1 MTSYIF
7 DNAVEA
13 ETADRFISLDAL
25 YNPRSFQFR
34 EATGIRS
41 GWRCLEIGGGSGSV
55 ATWMAERVGPSG
67 YVLVT
72 DIDPRFIETAACQ
85 KRNHV
90 EVRRHDIGT
99 DPLPEAA
106 FDLIHARLVLL
117 HVPQRHEALERLA
130 RALKPGGWLVIEEF
144 DGRLFDRAIPTA
156 DATEAASFAK
166 MMRVLAQLMDDR
178 GFEAEWARGLYGRL
192 KLAGLI
198 EVGMDGHLAVRE
210 GGKSG
215 ANLDAANFAQIRK
228 EAVTKGL
235 ITDREYLRAPRS
247 WAADHEAHEAAPLM
261 LRGCS
266 CIHLRSA
273 AQEGRQGD
281 CAGW

>member
-25 YNPRSFQFR
+25 YNPRSFQFL

-198 EVGMDGHLAVRE
+198 EVGMAIWPTTGE
-210 GGKSG
+210 PNG
-215 ANLDAANFAQIRK
+215 APPRKAATRS
-228 EAVTKGL
+228 AVTRPRTAASVEVCMKVL
-235 ITDREYLRAPRS
+235 LALSTVIAEAPI
-247 WAADHEAHEAAPLM
+247 
-261 LRGCS
+261 GT
-266 CIHLRSA
+266 SA
-273 AQEGRQGD
+273 TANSQ
-281 CAGW
+281 